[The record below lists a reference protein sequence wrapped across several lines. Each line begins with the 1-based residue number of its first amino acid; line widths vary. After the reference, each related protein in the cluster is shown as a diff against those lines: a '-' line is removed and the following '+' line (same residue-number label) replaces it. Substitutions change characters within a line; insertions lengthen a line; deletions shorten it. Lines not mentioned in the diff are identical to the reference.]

1 MCCLR
6 VLKAKAL
13 KSGCPQGWF
22 LLEQLQRRIC
32 GLSQLLEAA
41 AVLSVRSLLHP
52 QSLKP
57 SISRSNGAL
66 PLMGTSVMTLDHLE
80 NPGHLPSQGP
90 SRGHSCQVPSAVGRH
105 RVARSGGQGVD
116 VLGDRA
122 LSPTKGWGRGSV
134 PPHTLSSFTSNAVLL
149 YL

>member
-1 MCCLR
+1 MCCLS

-32 GLSQLLEAA
+32 LRPLPASGGGSSPGR
-41 AVLSVRSLLHP
+41 AVPP
-52 QSLKP
+52 QSLQP
-57 SISRSNGAL
+57 SISRSNGPL

-90 SRGHSCQVPSAVGRH
+90 SCGHSCQVPSAVDVTESQGLGV
-105 RVARSGGQGVD
+105 RVWTS
-116 VLGDRA
+116 LGTG
-122 LSPTKGWGRGSV
+122 LCPPT
-134 PPHTLSSFTSNAVLL
+134 HTELL
-149 YL
+149 HF